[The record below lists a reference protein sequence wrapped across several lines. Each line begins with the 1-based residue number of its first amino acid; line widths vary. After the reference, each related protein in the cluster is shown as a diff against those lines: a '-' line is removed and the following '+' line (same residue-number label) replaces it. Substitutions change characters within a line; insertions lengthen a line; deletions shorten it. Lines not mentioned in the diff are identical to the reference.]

1 MRRIRIG
8 NDIQVSWEVKT
19 GGESISL
26 EGRQLKLYVRSAYQK
41 QEIKD
46 FVVEGCTI
54 SFTYLAS
61 MQRSTG
67 ARAIIL
73 NDATKGSP
81 EKTICADQAFTLVAH
96 SCGENDD
103 DVDFEDYLISLQ
115 SNILIGRPGMS
126 AYDLWLQDGHTG
138 TVEDYYAWLQKPASD
153 FVASVSAAEQ
163 QRVEAEKERVKAE
176 AEREKQKQE
185 SEKQT
190 ERAQAAAERAE
201 KTEALIKKAE
211 KARQEAETSRVEAE
225 AARKHS
231 DELRTQ
237 NEEARATAE
246 SERVKAEEARSANE
260 TARVSSEQSREAG
273 ESNRKVAESERAKTE
288 IEREANEL
296 TRKNNETE
304 RKNTE
309 AQRAKSEE
317 NREAAERRREADV
330 AKLKQDVEDKTSTA
344 IARCTKAAER
354 AESLSVAVDGT
365 DLVITIND
373 VEG

>member
-61 MQRSTG
+61 MQRNTG

-96 SCGENDD
+96 SCEENDD

-176 AEREKQKQE
+176 VER
-185 SEKQT
+185 T
-190 ERAQAAAERAE
+190 
-201 KTEALIKKAE
+201 
-211 KARQEAETSRVEAE
+211 
-225 AARKHS
+225 
-231 DELRTQ
+231 
-237 NEEARATAE
+237 
-246 SERVKAEEARSANE
+246 
-260 TARVSSEQSREAG
+260 
-273 ESNRKVAESERAKTE
+273 KTE

-309 AQRAKSEE
+309 AQRAKSEN